1 MDVRTNHITY
11 IDIAKAVC
19 IILVVVGHFNP
30 VTAPGWWADVFRVI
44 YSFHMPV
51 FMFLSGLLYSL
62 TRKPSHYLSL
72 SSPSGYGSFVWK
84 KFRRLM
90 IPYFVASIVIIAIK
104 FAIQSVIP
112 IKNAVSPYAL
122 VEMFWKPSA
131 AIHLWF
137 LWTLMLIFLIVP
149 LVKSVY
155 YRYFLL
161 VVSSVLWIAD
171 LRFPGIFALDK
182 LPQMMVFFLCGD
194 FAGEHKFR
202 CGNVTGYLLVI
213 LFAGLEAAGIF
224 FPATRG
230 LLGKVLPFLGI
241 VSVVFLS
248 RKIASAPS
256 GWLSRPLLCIG
267 RCSFFIYLFHTTFAE
282 ITKVVLAKVGITTD
296 NCFVLCL
303 LAFTVVGIAV
313 PMLIQI
319 YVVERSAFL
328 ASIFGTGKAAG
339 KSYIR

>member
-1 MDVRTNHITY
+1 MDVKTKSDHLTY
-11 IDIAKAVC
+11 IDVAKAIC

-30 VTAPGWWADVFRVI
+30 VTSPGWWADVFRVI

-62 TRKPSHYLSL
+62 TSKPSHYLSFA
-72 SSPSGYGSFVWK
+72 SPAGYGSFVWK

-104 FAIQSVIP
+104 IAIQSVIP
-112 IKNAVSPYAL
+112 IKNAVSPFAL
-122 VEMFWKPSA
+122 VEMFWRPSA
-131 AIHLWF
+131 AVHLWF

-149 LVKSVY
+149 LVRSVY
-155 YRYFLL
+155 YRYLLL
-161 VVSSVLWIAD
+161 VVSSVLWVIN
-171 LRFPGIFALDK
+171 LRLPGIFGLDK

-194 FAGEHKFR
+194 FAGAHKLR
-202 CGNVTGYLLVI
+202 CGTVPGYLLVLLFAILEATGI
-213 LFAGLEAAGIF
+213 LFPE
-224 FPATRG
+224 TRSA
-230 LLGKVLPFLGI
+230 LGMVLPFLGI

-256 GWLSRPLLCIG
+256 GWFCRSLLCVG

-282 ITKVVLAKVGITTD
+282 ITKVVLSKAGITTD
-296 NCFVLCL
+296 NCFLLCL
-303 LAFTVVGIAV
+303 AAFTLVGVAV

-319 YVVERSAFL
+319 FAVERSRL
-328 ASIFGTGKAAG
+328 LSGLFGTG
-339 KSYIR
+339 IRK